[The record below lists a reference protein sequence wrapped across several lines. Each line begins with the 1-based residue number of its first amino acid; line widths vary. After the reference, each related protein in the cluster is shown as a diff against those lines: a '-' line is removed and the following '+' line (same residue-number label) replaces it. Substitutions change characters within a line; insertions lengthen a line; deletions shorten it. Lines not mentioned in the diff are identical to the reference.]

1 MNRNL
6 LEYEM
11 KERGYTA
18 EKLSREI
25 GISKSAFSK
34 KINGKSEF
42 TLSEIQGI
50 VSVLKLESPMPIF
63 FAEKVS

>member
-50 VSVLKLESPMPIF
+50 VTVLKLDSPLPIF